1 MRGISSLLTFT
12 VLILIV
18 VVAVAIA
25 LTSARTV
32 FRSAA
37 TNVDIRDAESVLGM
51 LSDRI
56 WEVASEG
63 NGSART
69 VPVSITGTF
78 TVSQKSGAI
87 EFQTNNVKGFEYLTR
102 FQRGNIMYIAGNDV
116 TCFTSENLVME
127 NSYLRAEFQKV
138 NKSGNIDTGKNI
150 LRLTEKQTGRS
161 IDIVNS
167 SIVIDGNIATS
178 GGVGYSEI
186 FEPGRNL
193 PVCVVHVFVDS
204 SVDYDVF
211 YKLYSGADFLTTEIR
226 IR

>member
-1 MRGISSLLTFT
+1 
-12 VLILIV
+12 
-18 VVAVAIA
+18 
-25 LTSARTV
+25 
-32 FRSAA
+32 
-37 TNVDIRDAESVLGM
+37 
-51 LSDRI
+51 
-56 WEVASEG
+56 
-63 NGSART
+63 
-69 VPVSITGTF
+69 
-78 TVSQKSGAI
+78 
-87 EFQTNNVKGFEYLTR
+87 
-102 FQRGNIMYIAGNDV
+102 
-116 TCFTSENLVME
+116 VME

-138 NKSGNIDTGKNI
+138 NKSSNIDTGKNI

-186 FEPGRNL
+186 LESGRNL